1 MTIINN
7 ISQNAATKAAQT
19 SQKTLGKEDFLKMLV
34 AQLKNQDPLNPMDG
48 TGFAAQ
54 LAQFSSLE
62 QLTNM
67 NEGIKSLG
75 LYQMSMNNAQAVSL
89 LGREVT
95 VNNGNAVKAE
105 GSSVDLTYELA
116 ADAKQVNVLIYDVQG
131 ELVKAI
137 EMSNQKS
144 GVNKV
149 TWNLGSAP
157 AGQYTYKV
165 AALDGNGNDVSV
177 ATKMTGP
184 VTGVHFKDKT
194 IYLTV
199 NGQDIAF
206 DNVTD
211 VK

>member
-1 MTIINN
+1 
-7 ISQNAATKAAQT
+7 
-19 SQKTLGKEDFLKMLV
+19 MLV
-34 AQLKNQDPLNPMDG
+34 AQLKNQNPLNPMDG

-75 LYQMSMNNAQAVSL
+75 LYQMSMTNTQAVSL

-95 VNNGNAVKAE
+95 VNQGNTLSAD
-105 GSSVDLTYELA
+105 GPSVDLTYDLA
-116 ADAKQVNVLIYDVQG
+116 GDAKQVTLIIYDQQG
-131 ELVKAI
+131 NFVKTI
-137 EMSNQKS
+137 EKTDQKS
-144 GVNKV
+144 GVNTM
-149 TWNLGSAP
+149 TWNRGDAP
-157 AGQYTYKV
+157 AGQYSFKV
-165 AALDGNGNDVSV
+165 TAKDASGNDVSV
-177 ATKMTGP
+177 ATKMTGK

-206 DNVTD
+206 DNVTN

>member
-19 SQKTLGKEDFLKMLV
+19 SQKTLGKEDFLEMLV

-116 ADAKQVNVLIYDVQG
+116 ADAKQVNVLIYDAQG

>member
-7 ISQNAATKAAQT
+7 ISQNAATKTAQT

-116 ADAKQVNVLIYDVQG
+116 ADAKQVNVLIYDAQG

>member
-116 ADAKQVNVLIYDVQG
+116 ADAKQVNVLIYDAQG